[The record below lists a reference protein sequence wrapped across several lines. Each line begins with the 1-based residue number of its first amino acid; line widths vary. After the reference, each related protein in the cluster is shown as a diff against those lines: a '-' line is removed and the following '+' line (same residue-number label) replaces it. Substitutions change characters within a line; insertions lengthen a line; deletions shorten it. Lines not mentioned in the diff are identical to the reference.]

1 MISHQPTE
9 AKEGIITISHKPL
22 TVVQLSQ
29 LC

>member
-22 TVVQLSQ
+22 TVAQVSQ
-29 LC
+29 